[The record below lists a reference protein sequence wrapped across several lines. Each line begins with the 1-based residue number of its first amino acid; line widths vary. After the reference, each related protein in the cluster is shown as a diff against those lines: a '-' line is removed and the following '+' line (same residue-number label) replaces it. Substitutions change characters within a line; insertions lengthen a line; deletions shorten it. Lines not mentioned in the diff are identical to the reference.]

1 MSTPPIAVLPLYGA
15 RDFLVDTAARRSDL
29 FRVVGELPPPG
40 QPTAIVVPAVFGRM
54 VDMVTELLSDPSIV
68 AAVRDHAVIVLDHS
82 MEGPG
87 LPRHIMQ
94 PLHDAL
100 ARAGVKPGRIAYVS
114 QNHQFA
120 ADYAQ
125 WAQEAGIGCGDGERL
140 RILHHHFHVGVVAR
154 QASQAAA
161 GSDRVLPPPADI
173 AARPFRYLCLNN
185 KFKDF
190 RAIVLGHLVR
200 SGLMDSG
207 AVSFREAAGHEPLDR
222 QKVLATARQR
232 FPRFVAELDSFE
244 GILDRLPLILDAAS
258 HFRQLV
264 FGPTTDLFS
273 SASFM
278 FVTESE
284 MSQRNVLRLT
294 EKTMKPF
301 AAGQLTVVAGNAG
314 TLGLVREL
322 GFATFA
328 PLVDEAYDRIAHPE
342 VRLQAVLGEFTRLA
356 TMPRPVLERLIADLH
371 PVLEHNLKHAASG
384 LAARIAAIE
393 DGLALAIRRAA
404 ATLPS

>member
-1 MSTPPIAVLPLYGA
+1 MSRPPIAVLPLRGA
-15 RDFLVDTAARRSDL
+15 RDFFVDTAARRADL
-29 FRVVGELPPPG
+29 FRVVDELPPPG
-40 QPTAIVVPAVFGRM
+40 EPTVIVVPAILGRM
-54 VDMVTELLSDPSIV
+54 VDMLTELLTEPPV
-68 AAVRDHAVIVLDHS
+68 TAALRERAIIAFDHS

-100 ARAGVKPGRIAYVS
+100 ARAGVKPGRIAYIS

-125 WAQEAGIGCGDGERL
+125 WAQEAGIGCGEGDRL

-154 QASQAAA
+154 QASQPVAGRDGSLPPAAA
-161 GSDRVLPPPADI
+161 I

-207 AVSFREAAGHEPLDR
+207 VVSFREAAGHEPLDR
-222 QKVLATARQR
+222 QKVLEKGRQR
-232 FPRFVAELDSFE
+232 FPRFAAEFDAFE
-244 GILDRLPLILDAAS
+244 GIFDRLPLVLDTAS

-264 FGPTTDLFS
+264 FGPTPDLFS

-284 MSQRNVLRLT
+284 MSMRNVLRLT
-294 EKTMKPF
+294 EKTIKPF
-301 AAGQLTVVAGNAG
+301 SAGQLALVAGNAG

-342 VRLQAVLGEFTRLA
+342 ARLQAVLGEFTRLA
-356 TMPRPVLERLIADLH
+356 TMPRPWLERLIADLH
-371 PVLEHNLKHAASG
+371 PVLEHNLRHAGSG
-384 LAARIAAIE
+384 LAARVAAIE
-393 DGLALAIRRAA
+393 DSLALAIWRALA
-404 ATLPS
+404 PPA